1 MRVAPTSRVSPVP
14 ELFGVD
20 TEPSAPPRSRITTST
35 TKASFVLLMMAW
47 LTSVVAFFSSGWI
60 VLEGS
65 VVFKQGGE
73 QHDVNLS
80 LGLWRVTYAAS
91 RRVRGNVVGE
101 VDSTSSLCGQKRELA
116 PGTEV
121 VQGTCRLVT
130 FARVASALSW
140 AVPPLALFAS
150 HWIRQLEPHLSPRAA
165 RTSRLLVL
173 VALLVQLIGAAA
185 ACRQMVSVKATCVI
199 NDANSAMG
207 ASRCGELALG
217 NGWYLAACGGA
228 FALLSLVGFVAS
240 GGPIHAAT
248 PKDDGFSLVPTSED
262 PDM

>member
-121 VQGTCRLVT
+121 VQGTWS
-130 FARVASALSW
+130 ASA
-140 AVPPLALFAS
+140 
-150 HWIRQLEPHLSPRAA
+150 AA
-165 RTSRLLVL
+165 TWWRGSFQRW
-173 VALLVQLIGAAA
+173 
-185 ACRQMVSVKATCVI
+185 S
-199 NDANSAMG
+199 
-207 ASRCGELALG
+207 EALG
-217 NGWYLAACGGA
+217 QR
-228 FALLSLVGFVAS
+228 SVAPLTTRRQQEARIS
-240 GGPIHAAT
+240 MAQP
-248 PKDDGFSLVPTSED
+248 
-262 PDM
+262 